1 MGDLASFFS
10 NPRTIQA
17 IGEIGVGIFSANQA
31 SKSRQRAEEFL
42 GKLEEKQANR
52 QQITNPYANIENPYK
67 NLAVATQAAKMQA
80 EEADIA
86 LANTLDTLRATGKGA
101 GGATALAQAALK
113 SKRQISAN
121 IEQQEVANEKL
132 KAQGQLQ
139 VDVAKAKGEAFR
151 MQMQESRDIEDIDRL
166 QYSAD
171 LAAAQQ
177 QNQAANAVSG
187 ILGGVAGLG
196 AVGMKSFM
204 SDGSGRDQRQSNQQY
219 KNFSKANKEYRA
231 NREEYDALNKKYDAN
246 AYLNKIN
253 ENYEFDLMDEIDMES
268 PELDMYRLLGQ
279 GNEEEAIRNEP
290 QFRK

>member
-1 MGDLASFFS
+1 MAAGALASFFS
-10 NPRTIQA
+10 DPRTIQA

-113 SKRQISAN
+113 SKQQISAN

-139 VDVAKAKGEAFR
+139 VDTARAKGEAFR

-177 QNQAANAVSG
+177 QNQATNAVSG

-196 AVGMKSFM
+196 AVGMRTFM
-204 SDGSGRDQRQSNQQY
+204 DDGSSSSSNNGVATMEDFRNVGGTDQDL
-219 KNFSKANKEYRA
+219 KNINTGIKAFN
-231 NREEYDALNKKYDAN
+231 ALT
-246 AYLNKIN
+246 
-253 ENYEFDLMDEIDMES
+253 
-268 PELDMYRLLGQ
+268 R
-279 GNEEEAIRNEP
+279 
-290 QFRK
+290 

>member
-1 MGDLASFFS
+1 MAAGALASFFS
-10 NPRTIQA
+10 DPRTIQA

-113 SKRQISAN
+113 SKQQISAN

-139 VDVAKAKGEAFR
+139 VDTARAKGEAFR
-151 MQMQESRDIEDIDRL
+151 MQMQESRDIEELDRL

-177 QNQAANAVSG
+177 QEQANVAASG
-187 ILGGVAGLG
+187 IISGASGLG
-196 AVGMKSFM
+196 AVGMRTFMNDKTQNEAELETENVNLLASNLANNNLSNIQNNYNPVSQLPRSSFLI
-204 SDGSGRDQRQSNQQY
+204 SDEDVFDPNTGRVIPRGGFSN
-219 KNFSKANKEYRA
+219 
-231 NREEYDALNKKYDAN
+231 
-246 AYLNKIN
+246 IN
-253 ENYEFDLMDEIDMES
+253 I
-268 PELDMYRLLGQ
+268 
-279 GNEEEAIRNEP
+279 
-290 QFRK
+290 

>member
-1 MGDLASFFS
+1 LYYQDKNIIMAAGALASFFS
-10 NPRTIQA
+10 DPRTIQA

-113 SKRQISAN
+113 SKQQISAN

-139 VDVAKAKGEAFR
+139 VDTARAKGEAFR
-151 MQMQESRDIEDIDRL
+151 MQMQESRDIEELDRL

-177 QNQAANAVSG
+177 QEQANVAASG
-187 ILGGVAGLG
+187 IISGASGLG
-196 AVGMKSFM
+196 AVGMRTFMNDKTQNEAELETENVNLLASNLANNNLSNIQNNYNPVSQLPRSSFLI
-204 SDGSGRDQRQSNQQY
+204 SDEDVFDPNTGRVIPRGGFSN
-219 KNFSKANKEYRA
+219 
-231 NREEYDALNKKYDAN
+231 
-246 AYLNKIN
+246 IN
-253 ENYEFDLMDEIDMES
+253 I
-268 PELDMYRLLGQ
+268 
-279 GNEEEAIRNEP
+279 
-290 QFRK
+290 

>member
-1 MGDLASFFS
+1 LQHQQNLYYQDKNIIMGALASFFS

-17 IGEIGVGIFSANQA
+17 IGEIGVGIFSANEA
-31 SKSRQRAEEFL
+31 SKSRRRAEDFL
-42 GKLEEKQANR
+42 GKLEEKQASR

-86 LANTLDTLRATGKGA
+86 LANTLDTLRATGKSA

-113 SKRQISAN
+113 SKQQISAN
-121 IEQQEVANEKL
+121 IEQQEINNQKL

-139 VDVAKAKGEAFR
+139 VDTARAKGEAFR

-171 LAAAQQ
+171 LAASQQ

-204 SDGSGRDQRQSNQQY
+204 RDDGSNNPIISNTVDPNALTPENTSPIGEFVVPGSMTEDEAFGDFAAEFEPDIAGRSNSRQS
-219 KNFSKANKEYRA
+219 F
-231 NREEYDALNKKYDAN
+231 
-246 AYLNKIN
+246 
-253 ENYEFDLMDEIDMES
+253 
-268 PELDMYRLLGQ
+268 
-279 GNEEEAIRNEP
+279 
-290 QFRK
+290 

>member
-1 MGDLASFFS
+1 LYHQDKNIIMGDLASFFS

-31 SKSRQRAEEFL
+31 SKSRQRAEKFL

-86 LANTLDTLRATGKGA
+86 LANTLDTLRATGKSA

-113 SKRQISAN
+113 SKQQISAN

-139 VDVAKAKGEAFR
+139 VDVAKAKGESFR

-204 SDGSGRDQRQSNQQY
+204 GDGTSQDEFT
-219 KNFSKANKEYRA
+219 KNNIEN
-231 NREEYDALNKKYDAN
+231 NRSYDKLNKKYN
-246 AYLNKIN
+246 ARAKLDRIN
-253 ENYEFDLMDEIDMES
+253 ENTQFELMDEGDIGEMPQLDE
-268 PELDMYRLLGQ
+268 ELLIGSMDTLDFN
-279 GNEEEAIRNEP
+279 GNGIPDKDE
-290 QFRK
+290 